1 MPSTPSSTGG
11 GGSTNNNPL
20 APRAQEMQTRDNPF
34 ADSVSYQYPPD
45 DAPTAS
51 VVPIPTTVTPPAS
64 HAIPVAHTLGV
75 SGGASSAPPS
85 SSSSNPYPGR
95 GGGRGGHGE
104 EGFLHQSQPPLQQ
117 PPPPTRQW
125 ASPSLDWLRDGES
138 CWWSLWC
145 PLLLFTRTTSRFELH
160 PQPCTFASMVIGAAV
175 VSAILCALLG
185 PVITLLSFVGFAALR
200 AHYRGKI
207 RQALGVAGGWC
218 EDFSLHLFCSPC
230 AVAQEARQAN
240 AEEKPPKEFCTGED
254 LPPLSSDPTAAGNL
268 SFFATLRKLS
278 RCSSLLLNASLLLF
292 LLAVLVSSPGSALIL
307 TLAVL
312 QPVVVLYIVYWR
324 KHKKEASLD
333 TIIKLFAVGF
343 FFTSQVAAMTEPFVE
358 LLLMAI
364 AGAAGLLPAFNADTS
379 EEDIQK
385 WARANLGLV
394 ILLCFCMAFFVAAM
408 VEELFKYLILR
419 YCTLGG
425 PMRSPHTILIY
436 LI

>member
-1 MPSTPSSTGG
+1 
-11 GGSTNNNPL
+11 
-20 APRAQEMQTRDNPF
+20 
-34 ADSVSYQYPPD
+34 
-45 DAPTAS
+45 
-51 VVPIPTTVTPPAS
+51 
-64 HAIPVAHTLGV
+64 
-75 SGGASSAPPS
+75 
-85 SSSSNPYPGR
+85 
-95 GGGRGGHGE
+95 
-104 EGFLHQSQPPLQQ
+104 
-117 PPPPTRQW
+117 
-125 ASPSLDWLRDGES
+125 
-138 CWWSLWC
+138 
-145 PLLLFTRTTSRFELH
+145 
-160 PQPCTFASMVIGAAV
+160 MVIGAAV
-175 VSAILCALLG
+175 VSAILSALLG

-436 LI
+436 LISGALGFACAENIIYAFSGGSSLGPSPSGAAMNKMNLFVNELAVLALRALMPVHVICAALQAIQWIKTVAEDTPMSTFRLLFPAILLHGTFDFSLMAA